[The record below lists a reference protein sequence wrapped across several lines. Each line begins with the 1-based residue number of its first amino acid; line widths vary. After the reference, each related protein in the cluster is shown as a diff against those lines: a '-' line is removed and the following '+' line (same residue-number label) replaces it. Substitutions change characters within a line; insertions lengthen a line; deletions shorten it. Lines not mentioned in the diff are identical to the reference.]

1 MNKPNCFDIEIF
13 PNFFCITHKILNEPV
28 LDSFIIFFDTKGQN
42 HINQI
47 RDVYKYLN
55 TSGINISYNG
65 DSYDNVILNFMVK
78 NKEEFLKLGV
88 KKLTELLKGF
98 NDTVISCNNFAEF
111 RKEPKIVSE
120 LKRCRYFKT
129 FDMMNLF
136 NTVDK
141 TSLKNIAVNMKWHKI
156 QDLPYS
162 PNHIVLH
169 DQITKIIEYNIND
182 VEILEELVNRKAKD
196 IKERAEMTPVFGFN
210 MRQDNDTN
218 IAKKLFAKL
227 YNEYTGTSIR
237 RFKNKGTFYKE
248 LKVSE
253 CLSPKIKFRTK
264 PYASLLKRVNEKV
277 TNPNMNEDKGKKP
290 LFDYKDGFYE
300 AVNKEFEFSV
310 LSKYMK
316 HTIAKG
322 GIHSEN
328 MPEIIHETN
337 DYEIWDV
344 DVTSYYPR
352 IMLLLKLYPKHLGP
366 IYSRIL
372 NYIVTERVRAKEAKE
387 KKAGILKI
395 SANSSYGLTKP
406 VNSEF
411 YDPRVTLSTCI
422 NGELFLLML
431 LEAIESRSNCIV
443 VYSNTDGLT
452 VKVPKG
458 EIELFKKITKQW
470 EEFTGFDLEFN
481 RYKRMVIKDVNNY
494 FIEYYTK
501 DDIGQDI
508 IAEKVKGCFI
518 EEISLTKGYDCPII
532 AKALCEYYRNGT
544 PITKTI
550 RECEDLYMFFRCEK
564 TDIHK
569 FDIFAIRG
577 NERTPMQKTNRWA
590 VTHKNPNECMLFKV
604 SKETG
609 DKQNLQKGYKVTIF
623 NDVLSTDTVHNSF
636 LNYTYYEH
644 ECLKI
649 INTIKTTNKETWV
662 KEIVIQAILDLQS

>member
-1 MNKPNCFDIEIF
+1 MTKPNCFDIEIY
-13 PNFFCITHKILNEPV
+13 PNFFCISHKILNEDDKV
-28 LDSFIIFFDTKGQN
+28 TFIIFFDTQGQQ
-42 HINQI
+42 HINQLKDI
-47 RDVYKYLN
+47 YKYLN

-65 DSYDNVILNFMVK
+65 DAYDNVILSFMIK
-78 NKEEFLKLGV
+78 FKESFLKLGV
-88 KKLTELLKGF
+88 KKLTEALKDF
-98 NDTVISCNNFAEF
+98 NDVVISCNNFAEF
-111 RKEPKIVSE
+111 RREPKIVTE
-120 LKRCRYFKT
+120 LKRCKYFKS

-156 QDLPYS
+156 QDLPYPPS
-162 PNHIVLH
+162 HIVLH
-169 DQITKIIEYNIND
+169 SQITEIVEYNIND
-182 VEILEELVNRKAKD
+182 IEILEALVNVKAKD

-210 MRQDNDTN
+210 MRQDNDTT

-227 YNEYTGTSIR
+227 YNEHTGTSIR

-253 CLSPKIKFRTK
+253 CLSPKIKFLTK
-264 PYASLLKRVNEKV
+264 PYANLLKRVNQKV

-290 LFDYKDGFYE
+290 LFEYKDGFFE

-310 LSKYMK
+310 FSKYMR

-328 MPEIIHETN
+328 MPEIIHET
-337 DYEIWDV
+337 DEYELWDI
-344 DVTSYYPR
+344 DAASYYPF
-352 IMLLLKLYPKHLGP
+352 IMLLLRLFPKHLGP
-366 IYSRIL
+366 IYLFIL
-372 NYIVTERVRAKEAKE
+372 NYIVVERIRAKAAKE
-387 KKAGILKI
+387 GKAGILKI
-395 SANSSYGLTKP
+395 SANGSYGLTKP
-406 VNSEF
+406 ITSEF
-411 YDPRVTLSTCI
+411 YDPKVTLSTCV
-422 NGELFLLML
+422 NGELFLLMMI
-431 LEAIESRSNCIV
+431 ERIESMSNCTV

-458 EIELFKKITKQW
+458 EFDLFKKITDQW
-470 EEFTGFDLEFN
+470 EKYTGFQLEYN

-494 FIEYYTK
+494 FIEYYTT
-501 DDIGQDI
+501 DELGQEVI
-508 IAEKVKGCFI
+508 KEKVKGCFV
-518 EEISLTKGYDCPII
+518 EEIALTKGYDCPII
-532 AKALCEYYRNGT
+532 AKALCDYYRTGT
-544 PITKTI
+544 PVAETI
-550 RECEDLYMFFRCEK
+550 RKCDDLYMFFRCEK

-569 FDIFAIRG
+569 FDIFAVRG

-590 VTHKNPNECMLFKV
+590 ITTGNPKECMLFKL

-609 DKQNLQKGYKVTIF
+609 ERQNLQKGYKITIF
-623 NDVLSTDTVHNSF
+623 NDVRDTDTVHNSF

-662 KEIVIQAILDLQS
+662 KEVVIQTSLNL